1 MEIQFRPFVESD
13 LGVIHQFGLE
23 HLGYDVP
30 LNELKRRLD
39 LVNAD
44 QDHYFRLAEDQLGTV
59 LGMGHAY
66 YMPLSIEPPQVVL
79 YSLVV
84 GAAARGK
91 KLGSRFVSLVED
103 FARSRDASV
112 IMVGTSV
119 EREQAIR
126 FYRSQGFEPSK
137 QWAVLKKQVRQGS
150 P

>member
-1 MEIQFRPFVESD
+1 MDIQFRPFISSD
-13 LGVIHQFGLE
+13 LPVIHQFGLE

-30 LNELKRRLD
+30 LAELKQRLD

-44 QDHYFRLAEDQLGTV
+44 QDHFFRLAEDDLGTV
-59 LGMGHAY
+59 LGMVHAY

-84 GAAARGK
+84 GPAARGK
-91 KLGSRFVSLVED
+91 KLGSRFIALVDD
-103 FARSRDASV
+103 FARSRNVSV
-112 IMVGTSV
+112 MMVGTSV
-119 EREQAIR
+119 EREQAIQ

-137 QWAVLKKQVRQGS
+137 QWAILKRPVRQDS